1 MPLIRLRILFCF
13 LYLWV
18 LNPIPF
24 VLLEDILQNQNQS
37 ISQSQQIMSI
47 RSGALDKKDNPSKI
61 PKIMLEKFFP
71 DWTKRMNYQ
80 NQQFEV
86 LQSGRKKIRIANKLG
101 MNENQKLK
109 LLTPQEK
116 DAVDYFAGTGFYKF
130 YQDVRTPAQYF

>member
-1 MPLIRLRILFCF
+1 
-13 LYLWV
+13 
-18 LNPIPF
+18 
-24 VLLEDILQNQNQS
+24 
-37 ISQSQQIMSI
+37 MSI

-71 DWTKRMNYQ
+71 DWTERMNYQ

-130 YQDVRTPAQYF
+130 YQDVRTPPNIFDTRESFLEKMQDFEMRNKFLKTYNKRK